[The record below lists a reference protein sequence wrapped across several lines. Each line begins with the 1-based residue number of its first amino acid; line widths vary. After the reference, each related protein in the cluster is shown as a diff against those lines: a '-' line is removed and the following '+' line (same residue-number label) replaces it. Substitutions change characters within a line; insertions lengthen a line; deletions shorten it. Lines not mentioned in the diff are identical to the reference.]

1 MHSLT
6 KPITSIRRFQ
16 THLWAT
22 EKPGARMCQTRS
34 RRLVFSVAVI
44 TAMAFTGAGRSLA
57 DVRPETMNGPPLLPI
72 PTYEEVGLPMFVM
85 PSGTPSTVPTTPPGN
100 GAGQGGN
107 GAGGGWN
114 DTGPGG
120 NGTSVAT
127 SWTQYLGQ
135 HVGDGECV
143 ALVQKA
149 DPAVGLTRTWA
160 PGNQVQGNTE
170 LRPGTTIATFGQSGR
185 YENRRDGSSHAAIYL
200 GQNAQGIQVMDQ
212 WSNYAASYRTI
223 PWTNP
228 SGKAAN
234 TGSVFRVVTHAG

>member
-1 MHSLT
+1 MHRLI
-6 KPITSIRRFQ
+6 KPVTSIRRCWPHPPP
-16 THLWAT
+16 TC
-22 EKPGARMCQTRS
+22 KPGRHACQIRTSRMV
-34 RRLVFSVAVI
+34 LPVAVL
-44 TAMAFTGAGRSLA
+44 TAMAFIGTGRSLA

-107 GAGGGWN
+107 GPGGGWN
-114 DTGPGG
+114 DAGPGG

-135 HVGDGECV
+135 AVGSGECV
-143 ALVQKA
+143 ALIQIA
-149 DPAVGLTRTWA
+149 DSTVGLTRTWA

-170 LRPGTTIATFGQSGR
+170 LRPGTAIATFGDSGR

-212 WSNYAASYRTI
+212 WAGQEAAYRTI
-223 PWTNP
+223 PWTNR
-228 SGKAAN
+228 SGKAAD
-234 TGSVFRVVTHAG
+234 TGSAFRVVTHAS

>member
-1 MHSLT
+1 MRRLT
-6 KPITSIRRFQ
+6 NSAPTTRRCRTHTLAVGEPGWCTCQVYGRRAVPPITV
-16 THLWAT
+16 LA
-22 EKPGARMCQTRS
+22 
-34 RRLVFSVAVI
+34 
-44 TAMAFTGAGRSLA
+44 AMGFIGAGRSLA

-72 PTYEEVGLPMFVM
+72 PTFEEVGLPTFVM
-85 PSGTPSTVPTTPPGN
+85 PTGTPSTVPTNPPGN
-100 GAGQGGN
+100 DVDEGGN
-107 GAGGGWN
+107 AGGEGWN
-114 DTGPGG
+114 NTGPGG

-127 SWTQYLGQ
+127 AWTQYVGQ

-143 ALVQKA
+143 ALVQRA

-170 LRPGTTIATFGQSGR
+170 LMPGTTIATFGESGR

-212 WSNYAASYRTI
+212 WANYAASYRTI

-234 TGSVFRVVTHAG
+234 TGSAFRVVTHTG